1 MNQNTDLQH
10 TSRFKTDQSW
20 NKTQTYSTPPDSRL
34 TNHEPK
40 HRPTA
45 HLQIQD
51 WPIMKQNSS
60 PPKDGGKLFYLE
72 LLTTTDV
79 FDDLSSVSQWANQL
93 MDQSLIQSINEQINQ

>member
-1 MNQNTDLQH
+1 MWTDEDNGEYELIH
-10 TSRFKTDQSW
+10 PVCNVS
-20 NKTQTYSTPPDSRL
+20 PD
-34 TNHEPK
+34 EPK

-60 PPKDGGKLFYLE
+60 PPKDGEKLFYLE